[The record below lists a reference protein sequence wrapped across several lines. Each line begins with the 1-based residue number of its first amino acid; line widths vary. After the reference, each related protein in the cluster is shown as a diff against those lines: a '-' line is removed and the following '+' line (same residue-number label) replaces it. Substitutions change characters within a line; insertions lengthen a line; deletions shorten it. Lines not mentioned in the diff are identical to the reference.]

1 MVLVSQGMPTG
12 PLSGSSMDRLKYV
25 RYAVVGLWICGLAR
39 MLVDNPFNGV
49 ATIFAAICGTYTF
62 MNDKFFTKCYEFMA
76 SNCVVCGPGGA
87 QCMGPF
93 MSISLINAIFD
104 IFRFISLITGGVLFL
119 VPMTSMAILLSI
131 IFQVYAFAACLSVY
145 KELVQPFDGPL
156 PYDNRQPFMQS
167 RSGYAPMQESMGA
180 PGSSGA
186 GFVPFAGEGRR
197 LG

>member
-12 PLSGSSMDRLKYV
+12 SLSEDSTNRLKYV
-25 RYAVVGLWICGLAR
+25 RFAVGILWLCGVTR
-39 MLVDNPFNGV
+39 MFVDNPFNGV
-49 ATIFAAICGTYTF
+49 ATMFAAICGTYTF
-62 MNDKFFTKCYEFMA
+62 MNDKLFSKCYQFMY
-76 SNCVVCGPGGA
+76 SNCTFCGPGGA

-104 IFRFISLITGGVLFL
+104 IFRFISLISGGVLFL
-119 VPMTSMAILLSI
+119 LPITSIAILLSI
-131 IFQVYAFAACLSVY
+131 IAQVYAFAACLSVY

-156 PYDNRQPFMQS
+156 PYDTRQPFMQA
-167 RSGYAPMQESMGA
+167 RSGYAPMQESMG
-180 PGSSGA
+180 GQGSGA

>member
-12 PLSGSSMDRLKYV
+12 PLSDNSMERLKYV
-25 RYAVVGLWICGLAR
+25 RYSVILLWLCGFSR
-39 MLVDNPFNGV
+39 MFVDNPFNGV
-49 ATIFAAICGTYTF
+49 ATIFAAVCGTYTF

-76 SNCVVCGPGGA
+76 SNCVLCGPGGA

-104 IFRFISLITGGVLFL
+104 IFRFISLISGGVMLM
-119 VPMTSMAILLSI
+119 VPLTSIAILLSI
-131 IFQVYAFAACLSVY
+131 IIQVYAFAACLSVY

-156 PYDNRQPFMQS
+156 PYDNRQPFIQS
-167 RSGYAPMQESMGA
+167 RSGYAPMQESMG
-180 PGSSGA
+180 GQGSGA